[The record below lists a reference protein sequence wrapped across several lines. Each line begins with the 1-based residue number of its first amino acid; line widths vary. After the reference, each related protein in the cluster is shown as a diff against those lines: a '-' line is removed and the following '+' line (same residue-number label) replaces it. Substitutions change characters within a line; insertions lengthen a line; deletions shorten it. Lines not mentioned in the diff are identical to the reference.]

1 MNMTINV
8 LLLWVAYFKANF
20 MKEIIEKTDR
30 KLIKAELTPE
40 RFLRPT
46 NKAGN
51 EIYVVTYHNAPN
63 IMREIG
69 RLREIS
75 FRTAGGGT
83 GKELDVDQYD
93 IQESPYKQLILWNPE
108 EEEIIGGYRYQFGS
122 EIPVIDGKLMIA
134 TARLFDFSNEFLT
147 DYLPY
152 TIELGRSFIQPE
164 YQSSKVG
171 AKALFA
177 LDNLWD
183 GLGALSVM
191 NPEIKYFFG
200 KVTMYSDFHT
210 KARDYILAF
219 LKKFFPDNDGLV
231 WPFNPLEISIDKEI
245 IDETFTES
253 DFKSNYKKLNKIV
266 RSFGANI
273 PPLVSAYINL
283 SPTLRSFGTSVN
295 DVFGNVEET
304 GILVTLAD
312 LFEEKKVRYMESF
325 VHDPN
330 KVKARIELK

>member
-1 MNMTINV
+1 
-8 LLLWVAYFKANF
+8 
-20 MKEIIEKTDR
+20 MKEIIEKVDSS
-30 KLIKAELTPE
+30 LIKAELTADK
-40 RFLRPT
+40 FLRPT

-51 EIYVVTYHNAPN
+51 EIYIITHHNSPN

-83 GKELDVDQYD
+83 GKEMDIDKYD
-93 IQESPYKQLILWNPE
+93 TQENPYKQLILWDPDK
-108 EEEIIGGYRYQFGS
+108 EEIIGGYRYQFGS
-122 EIPVIDGKLMIA
+122 QVPIVDGKLQIA
-134 TARLFDFSNEFLT
+134 TARLFDFSDKFLT

-164 YQSSKVG
+164 YQSSKAG

-183 GLGALSVM
+183 GLGALAVVH
-191 NPEIKYFFG
+191 PEIKYFFG

-210 KARDYILAF
+210 EARDYILSF
-219 LKKFFPDNDGLV
+219 LKKFFPDNEGLV
-231 WPFNPLEISIDKEI
+231 WPFNPLEVSIDKSI
-245 IDETFTES
+245 IDDTFTEKE
-253 DFKSNYKKLNKIV
+253 FKDNYKKLNKTV

-273 PPLVSAYINL
+273 PPLVSAYVNL
-283 SPTLRSFGTSVN
+283 SPTMRTFGTSVN

-312 LFEEKKVRYMESF
+312 LFEEKKVRYIESY

>member
-1 MNMTINV
+1 
-8 LLLWVAYFKANF
+8 
-20 MKEIIEKTDR
+20 MKEIIEKVDSS
-30 KLIKAELTPE
+30 LIKAELSADK
-40 RFLRPT
+40 FLRPT

-51 EIYVVTYHNAPN
+51 EIYIVTYHDSPN

-83 GKELDVDQYD
+83 GKDVDIDKYD
-93 IQESPYKQLILWNPE
+93 TQENPYKQLILWDPE
-108 EEEIIGGYRYQFGS
+108 KEEIIGGYRYQFGS
-122 EIPVIDGKLMIA
+122 QVPSVDGKLQIA
-134 TARLFDFSNEFLT
+134 TARLFDFSEKFLQE
-147 DYLPY
+147 YLPY

-164 YQSSKVG
+164 YQSSKAG

-183 GLGALSVM
+183 GLGALAVEH
-191 NPEIKYFFG
+191 PEIKYFFG

-210 KARDYILAF
+210 EARDYILSF
-219 LKKFFPDNDGLV
+219 LKKFFPDNEGLV
-231 WPFNPLEISIDKEI
+231 WPFNPLELNIDKAI
-245 IDETFTES
+245 IDNTFTEKE
-253 DFKSNYKKLNKIV
+253 FKDNYKKLNKIV

-273 PPLVSAYINL
+273 PPLVSAYVNL
-283 SPTLRSFGTSVN
+283 SPTMRTFGTSVN

-312 LFEEKKVRYMESF
+312 LFEEKKVRYIESY

>member
-1 MNMTINV
+1 
-8 LLLWVAYFKANF
+8 
-20 MKEIIEKTDR
+20 MKEIIEKVDR
-30 KLIKAELTPE
+30 NLIKAELTSE
-40 RFLRPT
+40 RFLRDT

-51 EIYVVTYHNAPN
+51 EIYVITYHDSPN
-63 IMREIG
+63 TMREIG

-75 FRTAGGGT
+75 FRSAGGGT
-83 GKELDVDQYD
+83 GKEMDVDKYD
-93 IQESPYKQLILWNPE
+93 IQENPYKQLILWDPVK
-108 EEEIIGGYRYQFGS
+108 EEIVGGYRYQMGKD
-122 EIPVIDGKLMIA
+122 IPVINGKLMIA
-134 TARLFDFSNEFLT
+134 TARLFDFSEEFLT
-147 DYLPY
+147 DYVPY

-164 YQSSKVG
+164 YQSSKAG

-200 KVTMYSDFHT
+200 KVTMYSDYHT
-210 KARDYILAF
+210 EARDYILSF
-219 LKKFFPDNDGLV
+219 LKKFFPDNDRLV
-231 WPFNPLEISIDKEI
+231 WPYTPLEINIDKKI
-245 IDETFTES
+245 IDETFTEP

-266 RSFGANI
+266 RSLGANI

-283 SPTLRSFGTSVN
+283 SPTMRSFGTSIN

-312 LFEEKKVRYMESF
+312 LFEEKKLRYIESF

>member
-1 MNMTINV
+1 
-8 LLLWVAYFKANF
+8 
-20 MKEIIEKTDR
+20 MKDIIEKVDR
-30 KLIKAELTPE
+30 ALIKAELTPD

-46 NKAGN
+46 NKANN
-51 EIYVVTYHNAPN
+51 EIYIITNHDSPN
-63 IMREIG
+63 VMREIG

-83 GKELDVDQYD
+83 GKELDIDKYD
-93 IQESPYKQLILWNPE
+93 IQDNPYKQLILWDPDS
-108 EEEIIGGYRYQFGS
+108 EEIIGGYRYQFGAS
-122 EIPVIDGKLMIA
+122 VPIVDGKLMMA
-134 TARLFDFSNEFLT
+134 TARLFDFSDEFLN
-147 DYLPY
+147 DFLPY
-152 TIELGRSFIQPE
+152 TIEAGRSFVQPD
-164 YQSSKVG
+164 YQSSKAG

-183 GLGALSVM
+183 GLGALSVVH
-191 NPEIKYFFG
+191 PEVKYFFG

-210 KARDYILAF
+210 EARDYILSF
-219 LKKFFPDNDGLV
+219 LKKFFPDDKGMV
-231 WPFNPLEISIDKEI
+231 WPFTPLEVNIDKKI
-245 IDETFTES
+245 IDETFTEP

-283 SPTLRSFGTSVN
+283 SPTMRTFGTSVN

-312 LFEEKKVRYMESF
+312 LFEEKKVRYLESF